1 MLFIAMV
8 VSNIGNWMQMV
19 GAQWLLIDEP
29 DATTLIALIQTAM
42 TLPLALFAL
51 PAGILADVVDR
62 RRMLVVVQAVQLV
75 LALLL
80 TVLVFLGSIHPWV
93 LLGLLAAF
101 ATTSAFAL
109 IPFQSSIIELVP
121 RDQVPMAAA
130 MTGLSANIARAI
142 GPALAGVLV
151 ARFGTPLVFA
161 LNTVGVA
168 VYLGSI
174 IMWRREKESRPADR
188 ETFAKA
194 LATGMRFV
202 RHSPHIRRLLLRVVL
217 FTVPAQA
224 IWALLPLVAKRQ
236 LQLDVGEYGLLLAAI
251 GVGAV
256 GAASML
262 PRLRRSL
269 GTNHVIAATMLAYA
283 VSLAGLTL
291 ARSLA
296 EALPLLAIAGFGW
309 IGTLSTIGGSL
320 QLYLPGWVRSRGG
333 AINTLVLFGGQAA
346 GAAIWGSLATHMSLQ
361 ATYWIAAA
369 IIAASSTLAWL
380 RPLGDIEDLDRSH
393 ANYWPTP
400 APLIDPNA
408 GHESVLVTIEYD
420 IEAEDVEAYLEA
432 MSFVRIVRLRSGGRD
447 WELHRDVEQPHRF
460 VESYAAASWEEHMRQ
475 HEVRLMESDRALE
488 ARATAFSRSPLIVQH
503 YVHTSVPKR

>member
-8 VSNIGNWMQMV
+8 VSNIGMWMQMV

-51 PAGILADVVDR
+51 PAGILADNVDR
-62 RRMLVVVQAVQLV
+62 RHMLIVVQSVQLGI
-75 LALLL
+75 ALLL
-80 TVLVFLGSIHPWV
+80 TVLVAAGSIQPWV

-109 IPFQSSIIELVP
+109 IPFQSSIVELVP
-121 RDQVPMAAA
+121 RDQMPMAAA
-130 MTGLSANIARAI
+130 MTGLSANVARAI

-161 LNTVGVA
+161 LNTIGVA
-168 VYLGSI
+168 VYLGSLI
-174 IMWRREKESRPADR
+174 AWRREREARPDHRES
-188 ETFAKA
+188 FSKA
-194 LATGMRFV
+194 LAAGMRFV

-217 FTVPAQA
+217 FTIPAQA

-236 LQLDVGEYGLLLAAI
+236 LHLDVGEYGILLAAI

-262 PRLRRSL
+262 PLMRRKL
-269 GTNHVIAATMLAYA
+269 GTNHLIAITMLAYA
-283 VSLAGLTL
+283 FALLSLSF
-291 ARSLA
+291 ARTLA
-296 EALPLLAIAGFGW
+296 EALPLLLFAGFGW
-309 IGTLSTIGGSL
+309 IGTLSSIGGSL

-346 GAAIWGSLATHMSLQ
+346 GAAIWGTLATHISLQ
-361 ATYWIAAA
+361 QTYWLAAA
-369 IIAASSTLAWL
+369 IIAAGSTTAWI
-380 RPLGDIEDLDRSH
+380 RPLGDVEGLDRSP

-400 APLIDPNA
+400 EPAIDPHVA
-408 GHESVLVTIEYD
+408 GESVRISIEYD
-420 IEAEDVEAYLEA
+420 IASEEVVAFLDA

-447 WELHRDVEQPHRF
+447 WALHRDVEQPHRF
-460 VESYAAASWEEHMRQ
+460 IETYASASWEEHMRQ

-488 ARATAFSRSPLIVQH
+488 AQANAFSRSPSIVQH
-503 YVHTSVPKR
+503 FIHASVPKR